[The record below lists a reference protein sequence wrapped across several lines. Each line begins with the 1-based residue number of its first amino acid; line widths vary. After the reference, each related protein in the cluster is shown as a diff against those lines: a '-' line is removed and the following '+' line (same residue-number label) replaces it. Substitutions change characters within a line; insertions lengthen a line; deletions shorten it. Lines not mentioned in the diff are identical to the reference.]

1 MIGHGGGVFQRATVS
16 EIRGD
21 TRGPKRV
28 VADPSGQTG
37 RRRAALDHRERVPL
51 HHDGASKP
59 ANAAALPGAARDDAK
74 QRPLS

>member
-28 VADPSGQTG
+28 APILVVRPA
-37 RRRAALDHRERVPL
+37 RRAALDHRER
-51 HHDGASKP
+51 P
-59 ANAAALPGAARDDAK
+59 AAP
-74 QRPLS
+74 